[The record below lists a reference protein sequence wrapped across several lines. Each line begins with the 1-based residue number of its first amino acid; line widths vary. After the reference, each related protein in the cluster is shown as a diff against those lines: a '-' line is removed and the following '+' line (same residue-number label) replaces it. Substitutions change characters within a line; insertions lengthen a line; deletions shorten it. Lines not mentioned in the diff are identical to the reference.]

1 MNLVNTLTESNNK
14 NISKMFDSRKVKYWH
29 INCFK
34 ELVIFKL
41 TLRKAELAMRVKTNY
56 CNIDLKL

>member
-41 TLRKAELAMRVKTNY
+41 TLRKAELAMRV
-56 CNIDLKL
+56 